1 MSYTKQAAFRPA
13 SGARRARESGLG
25 SGHSGKGRWSEKR
38 MLNMGLG
45 LLRGTALEFMSR
57 RQVAVAATLSEWR
70 EVLAAVGK
78 EGLKIRQAA
87 LIDEQGWIPT

>member
-13 SGARRARESGLG
+13 SGARRARESGSG

-45 LLRGTALEFMSR
+45 LLRGAAPEFLSR
-57 RQVAVAATLSEWR
+57 RQGAMAATLSEWR
-70 EVLAAVGK
+70 EALVAVSK
-78 EGLKIRQAA
+78 EGIKIRQAA